1 MDGWDVALLAIAAY
15 VAIVALVRLMIRR
28 RDALVGELVEEAEQ
42 TKRRQAAAPSPP
54 QAPPRQGKI
63 A

>member
-1 MDGWDVALLAIAAY
+1 MDGWNLALLAIAAY

-28 RDALVGELVEEAEQ
+28 RDTLVGELVEEAEH
-42 TKRRQAAAPSPP
+42 TKRRQAAAPPKPSPS
-54 QAPPRQGKI
+54 RQGKT